1 VGITRAKRHL
11 HVSWVRGQ
19 KPSRFLEELGVER
32 RDEAPRPEGPVF
44 AALRE
49 WRLKRAKADGV
60 PAYVVFHDRT
70 LAEIAD
76 RAPRTLDEL
85 ARIAGVGPTK
95 LDRYG
100 RDVLAAL
107 ASE

>member
-1 VGITRAKRHL
+1 VAAEAGEGGRR
-11 HVSWVRGQ
+11 
-19 KPSRFLEELGVER
+19 PSL
-32 RDEAPRPEGPVF
+32 
-44 AALRE
+44 
-49 WRLKRAKADGV
+49 
-60 PAYVVFHDRT
+60 VVYHDRT

-76 RAPRTLDEL
+76 RSPKTLDEV

-107 ASE
+107 RLP

>member
-1 VGITRAKRHL
+1 
-11 HVSWVRGQ
+11 
-19 KPSRFLEELGVER
+19 
-32 RDEAPRPEGPVF
+32 VF

-76 RAPRTLDEL
+76 RAPKSLDEL

-100 RDVLAAL
+100 REVLAAL
-107 ASE
+107 GGTPPAWLGLSSTKLAAGHAGGNAAISSQPRKES